1 MDVAGAQ
8 AQVTTDHGEI
18 SHQVQNRL
26 LHIDTQMAHIRAQV
40 ERLIT
45 EASTSS
51 SQFTMLLRH
60 MTDPQPLQG
69 VHERLVALLEHIENQ
84 QEQLNLVV
92 SKLPELGDKAQLA
105 AISDTMTRLGRTQFK
120 SNALGETREQ
130 HMERALNTL
139 QELLAQREQ
148 HQTQS
153 QHSLEEQLETVRQE
167 ARGELAAALLPA
179 LDSVDLALASGQA
192 LVVRQRQEIA
202 AWEQPARA
210 AQAPEVPPPATSAWQ
225 KLRRQ
230 FAGQAVSVPLPPPAP
245 CPLPEA
251 VTAMPDVLDAWLQGL
266 TLMRE
271 RFLAV
276 LAGEGIEVMAA
287 LHTPFD
293 PHWHVAVQTEIRDD
307 VAPQTVI
314 RVLRQGYRQHQRV
327 LRYAEVVVA
336 RATACQPPVQTEPQE
351 VHDE

>member
-8 AQVTTDHGEI
+8 AQVTTDTGAI

-26 LHIDTQMAHIRAQV
+26 VHIDTQMAHIRAQV

-51 SQFTMLLRH
+51 SQFTVLLRH

-69 VHERLVALLEHIENQ
+69 VHERLVALLDHLENQ

-92 SKLPELGDKAQLA
+92 RTLPELADKAQLV

-120 SNALGETREQ
+120 SNALGETRDQ
-130 HMERALNTL
+130 HIERSLNTL

-153 QHSLEEQLETVRQE
+153 QHSLAQQLETVRQE

-202 AWEQPARA
+202 AWEQQARA
-210 AQAPEVPPPATSAWQ
+210 AQAPELPPATGAWQ
-225 KLRRQ
+225 KLRRKV
-230 FAGQAVSVPLPPPAP
+230 ARQAVSVPLTPPAP

-293 PHWHVAVQTEIRDD
+293 PHVHVAVQTEIRDD

-336 RATACQPPVQTEPQE
+336 RAADGQQPVTTEPQE
-351 VHDE
+351 AHDE

>member
-8 AQVTTDHGEI
+8 AQVTTDTGEI

-26 LHIDTQMAHIRAQV
+26 VHIDTQMAHIRAQV

-51 SQFTMLLRH
+51 SQFTVLLRH

-69 VHERLVALLEHIENQ
+69 VHERLVALLEHLENQ

-92 SKLPELGDKAQLA
+92 STLPELADKAQLV

-120 SNALGETREQ
+120 SNALGETRDQ
-130 HMERALNTL
+130 HIERSLNTL

-153 QHSLEEQLETVRQE
+153 QHSLAEQLETVRQE

-202 AWEQPARA
+202 AWEQQARA
-210 AQAPEVPPPATSAWQ
+210 AQAPELPPATSAWQ
-225 KLRRQ
+225 KLRRKV
-230 FAGQAVSVPLPPPAP
+230 AAQAVSVPLTPPAP

-293 PHWHVAVQTEIRDD
+293 PHVHVAVQTEIRDD

-336 RATACQPPVQTEPQE
+336 RAADGQQPVTTEPQE
-351 VHDE
+351 AHDE

>member
-8 AQVTTDHGEI
+8 AQVTTDHGEL

-51 SQFTMLLRH
+51 SQFTVLLHH

-69 VHERLVALLEHIENQ
+69 VHERLVTLLEHIENQ

-92 SKLPELGDKAQLA
+92 SKLPELADKAQLA
-105 AISDTMTRLGRTQFK
+105 AISGTMTRLGRTQFK

-130 HMERALNTL
+130 HIERSLNTL

-148 HQTQS
+148 HHTQS
-153 QHSLEEQLETVRQE
+153 QHSLAEQLETVRQE
-167 ARGELAAALLPA
+167 ARGELAVALLPA
-179 LDSVDLALASGQA
+179 LESVDLALASGQA

-202 AWEQPARA
+202 AWEQQAWA
-210 AQAPEVPPPATSAWQ
+210 AQAPELPPPATSAWQ
-225 KLRRQ
+225 
-230 FAGQAVSVPLPPPAP
+230 
-245 CPLPEA
+245 
-251 VTAMPDVLDAWLQGL
+251 TAMPDVLDAWLQGL

-293 PHWHVAVQTEIRDD
+293 PHLHVAVQTEIRDD

-314 RVLRQGYRQHQRV
+314 RVLRQGYRQQQRV

-336 RATACQPPVQTEPQE
+336 RAADGQQPVTTEPQE
-351 VHDE
+351 APDE